1 MAILTQHSKISK
13 KFLIKIFDEVTIE
26 IRKAIETEIETL
38 LNFEKGII
46 ETERPF
52 DNTLKEGE
60 IHYYD
65 LIELIKTKKAEVL
78 VAVVNKE
85 IVGSG
90 YAKILPAEPY
100 QKYSEYA
107 YLGFMFVKP
116 AFRGQGI
123 NKKILQGLI
132 DWAKN
137 QNLTE
142 ARLKVYD
149 ENIIA
154 KNAYL
159 KAGFKPDLLE
169 MRLEI

>member
-1 MAILTQHSKISK
+1 M
-13 KFLIKIFDEVTIE
+13 TIE
-26 IRKAIETEIETL
+26 IRKAIETEIEIL
-38 LNFEKGII
+38 LSFEKGII
-46 ETERPF
+46 EAERPF

-65 LIELIKTKKAEVL
+65 LIELIKAKKTEVL
-78 VAVVNKE
+78 VAVVDKE

-90 YAKILPAEPY
+90 YVKILPAKEY

-107 YLGFMFVKP
+107 YLGFMYVKP

-123 NKKILQGLI
+123 NQKILQGLI

-142 ARLKVYD
+142 VRLEVYD
-149 ENIIA
+149 ENTIA

-159 KAGFKPDLLE
+159 KAGFKPNLLE